1 MTVPIFRRG
10 DLRHGVPT
18 LPVLVLHLTVL
29 APISLTAHEIITTKL
44 TWTEHI
50 SRIFQRRC
58 VGCHQPDG
66 IAPFPFTTYEQVRPW
81 AKAIK
86 YEVLNRR
93 MPPWDAVKGF
103 GAFRNDMGLS
113 QEEIAVISSWVE
125 GGAPEGESLYLPEGQ
140 ISGKPY
146 REEPTP
152 PDTKAVQIRGVTVV
166 RDAIKAIGLFPGALD
181 EAASLEITAR
191 KPDGSVT
198 PLLWLRD
205 YHPRWKRT
213 YYFREAI
220 DLPPGTRVE
229 VYPESAAAT
238 LVIANP

>member
-1 MTVPIFRRG
+1 LLFFSCF
-10 DLRHGVPT
+10 
-18 LPVLVLHLTVL
+18 VL
-29 APISLTAHEIITTKL
+29 ATTPLSAHEIITTKL

-66 IAPFPFTTYEQVRPW
+66 LAPFPFTTHEQVRPW

-103 GAFRNDMGLS
+103 GAFRNDLGLS

-125 GGAPEGESLYLPEGQ
+125 GGAPEGESVYLPEGQ
-140 ISGKPY
+140 ITGEPFQ
-146 REEPTP
+146 EGPTP
-152 PDTKAVQIRGVTVV
+152 PDTKALELRSVTVI
-166 RDAIKAIGLFPGALD
+166 REAITAIGLLPEALD
-181 EAASLEITAR
+181 EGAFLEITAR
-191 KPDGSVT
+191 MPDGSVT

-205 YHPRWKRT
+205 YHPPWKRT
-213 YYFREAI
+213 YYFRDPI
-220 DLPPGTRVE
+220 DLPPGTRIE
-229 VYPESAAAT
+229 VYPQKAAAT
-238 LVIANP
+238 LVIAGP